1 MIRGTDDRPRPH
13 RPARSR
19 RAAPAVGG
27 VAAPRNLC
35 GGVADA
41 MIKAAISEVNVIL
54 LGPITSSG
62 RKGNRIM
69 QLPIVAPA
77 PIVIAH
83 ADIFRDLFE
92 NRCQFRHFQHYLTGL
107 IVLDNK
113 SLANITRCVL
123 ESADKTNLSRFF
135 SDAPW
140 FQEQVNDRRVAYLL
154 QQTKA
159 VRMPKA
165 DSALIL
171 DDTLC
176 EHVGSLFE
184 YVDHHYNHGEDTYPL
199 AHNPVTS
206 HYVSGPVRFPLDLR
220 LYRRYEACTR
230 WEAFVHRH
238 FPDRVIPTK
247 KKERTRFHK
256 DVDPVLLEDP
266 DFQTLHE
273 QFRTKIDLG
282 IDLLET
288 AIRHKVPFR
297 VLLFDSWYLAEE
309 LVSMARYHKKDWIS
323 LLKKNRNL
331 ETTSFVLKDAA
342 GKPLKLEG
350 PHIAVEDLVPLIPPT
365 AYRAV
370 TVGDTTYWTFTLAVR
385 LPGLGK
391 VRLVISFKSAELTG
405 TYAVLVSNRVDWNAQ
420 RIITLYL
427 QRWPIETFYQDGKG
441 HLGLDE
447 YRMRN
452 AEAIKKHWCLVFVAY
467 SFLHLDCLPSSLTKG
482 SLPIK
487 TIGEACRQQAQALMQ
502 ALILYA
508 HERLQLGQRMED
520 IFAYVFAKQQLVIA
534 R

>member
-1 MIRGTDDRPRPH
+1 
-13 RPARSR
+13 
-19 RAAPAVGG
+19 
-27 VAAPRNLC
+27 
-35 GGVADA
+35 
-41 MIKAAISEVNVIL
+41 
-54 LGPITSSG
+54 
-62 RKGNRIM
+62 M

-77 PIVIAH
+77 PIVTAH

-92 NRCQFRHFQHYLTGL
+92 NRCQFRHFQNYLTGL

-140 FQEQVNDRRVAYLL
+140 FQKQVNDRRVTYLL
-154 QQTKA
+154 QQTKKVC
-159 VRMPKA
+159 VRKA

-184 YVDHHYNHGEDTYPL
+184 YVDRHYNHGDDTYPR

-206 HYVSGPVRFPLDLR
+206 HYVSGPVRFPVDLR
-220 LYRRYEACTR
+220 LYRRYEECTR
-230 WEAFVHRH
+230 WKEFVHKH

-247 KKERTRFHK
+247 KKERARFHK
-256 DVDPVLLEDP
+256 EVEPILLEDP
-266 DFQTLHE
+266 DFQKLHQ

-282 IDLLET
+282 IELLEA
-288 AIRHKVPFR
+288 AIQHKVPFKL
-297 VLLFDSWYLAEE
+297 LLFDSWYLAEE
-309 LVSMARYHKKDWIS
+309 LVSMARYRKKDWIS

-331 ETTSFVLKDAA
+331 ETNSFVLKDTV
-342 GKPLKLEG
+342 GKPIRLEG

-365 AYRAV
+365 AYRAI
-370 TVGDTTYWTFTLAVR
+370 TVGDKTYWTFTLAVR

-391 VRLVISFKSAELTG
+391 VRLVVSFKSAELTG

-427 QRWPIETFYQDGKG
+427 QRWPIETFYQDSKG
-441 HLGLDE
+441 HLGLDT
-447 YRMRN
+447 YRMRST
-452 AEAIKKHWCLVFVAY
+452 EAIGKHWCLVFVAY
-467 SFLHLDCLPSSLTKG
+467 SFLHLDCLPSSPTKG
-482 SLPIK
+482 SLPVK
-487 TIGEACRQQAQALMQ
+487 TIGDACRQQAQALIE
-502 ALILYA
+502 ALILHA
-508 HERLQLGQRMED
+508 HKCLELGQRAED
-520 IFAYVFAKQQLVIA
+520 LFTSLFAKQSMSMA